1 MKEPDAWL
9 KLGSYIHQDIAF
21 DCDDYAHGIVDAALK
36 LSVEE
41 RLELVK
47 YLAYLTDES
56 RPGGTMRA
64 AWAASGASWLPA
76 FRKHRDWGD
85 FYNEIA
91 AGISNSSQ

>member
-1 MKEPDAWL
+1 MKDPDAWL
-9 KLGSYIHQDIAF
+9 KLGSYIHQDFAH
-21 DCDDYAHGIVDAALK
+21 DCDDFAQGVVDAALN

-47 YLAYLTDES
+47 YLAYLADES

-64 AWAASGASWLPA
+64 AWTASGPCWLPA
-76 FRKHRDWGD
+76 FRSRGDWSD